1 MDILQTNDAL
11 GAATN
16 GREPGVDRW
25 LRWLLQ
31 RTFGDAPL
39 RFALA
44 NGTLLH
50 SPPTAPVATLVLR
63 DRRLVLR
70 LILNPELTLG
80 EAYMAG
86 DLDIRGDLVAA
97 VEAGYRAIEGRMAR
111 GPSTGR
117 HSIRVSRDNVE
128 HHYDLGNDFYRLW
141 LDEQMVYTC
150 AYFPAPEVSL
160 EAAQTAKLDYVCR
173 KLSLRPGERVV
184 EAGCGWGALALH
196 MARHYGVNVRAYN
209 LSREQIRFARDRAES
224 EGLGGRVTFVE
235 EDYRRIDGRFDVFV
249 SVGMLEHVGR
259 ENYATLGR
267 LIERCLV
274 PRGGRGLL
282 HFIGRDRPRLLNA
295 WIRRRI
301 FPGAYAPALAEVL
314 EEVLQPC
321 GLSVLD
327 VENLRLHYAQTL
339 AHWLSRY
346 ERVWQKVVERYGE
359 VFARAWR
366 LYLAGS
372 QAAFNTGS
380 LQLFQVAFA
389 RSGSNDMPWTRAGLY
404 ARPEPI
410 RDGNV

>member
-1 MDILQTNDAL
+1 
-11 GAATN
+11 
-16 GREPGVDRW
+16 
-25 LRWLLQ
+25 
-31 RTFGDAPL
+31 
-39 RFALA
+39 
-44 NGTLLH
+44 
-50 SPPTAPVATLVLR
+50 
-63 DRRLVLR
+63 
-70 LILNPELTLG
+70 
-80 EAYMAG
+80 
-86 DLDIRGDLVAA
+86 
-97 VEAGYRAIEGRMAR
+97 
-111 GPSTGR
+111 
-117 HSIRVSRDNVE
+117 
-128 HHYDLGNDFYRLW
+128 
-141 LDEQMVYTC
+141 
-150 AYFPAPEVSL
+150 
-160 EAAQTAKLDYVCR
+160 
-173 KLSLRPGERVV
+173 
-184 EAGCGWGALALH
+184 
-196 MARHYGVNVRAYN
+196 
-209 LSREQIRFARDRAES
+209 
-224 EGLGGRVTFVE
+224 
-235 EDYRRIDGRFDVFV
+235 
-249 SVGMLEHVGR
+249 MLEHVGR
-259 ENYATLGR
+259 ENYATFGR

-339 AHWLSRY
+339 AHWLGRY
-346 ERVWQKVVERYGE
+346 ERVWQQVVERYGE

-404 ARPEPI
+404 AGPEPI

>member
-1 MDILQTNDAL
+1 
-11 GAATN
+11 
-16 GREPGVDRW
+16 
-25 LRWLLQ
+25 
-31 RTFGDAPL
+31 
-39 RFALA
+39 
-44 NGTLLH
+44 
-50 SPPTAPVATLVLR
+50 
-63 DRRLVLR
+63 

-80 EAYMAG
+80 EAYMSG

-150 AYFPAPEVSL
+150 AYFPVPDVSL

-173 KLSLRPGERVV
+173 KLSLRRGERVV

-196 MARHYGVNVRAYN
+196 MARHYGVNVTAYN
-209 LSREQIRFARDRAES
+209 LSREQIRFARERAES

-259 ENYATLGR
+259 ENYATLGH

-282 HFIGRDRPRLLNA
+282 HFIGRDRPRPLNA

-301 FPGAYAPALAEVL
+301 FPGAYPPALAEVL

-327 VENLRLHYAQTL
+327 VENLRLHYARTL
-339 AHWLSRY
+339 AHWRGRY
-346 ERVWQKVVERYGE
+346 ERVWQQVVERYGE

-404 ARPEPI
+404 ERPEPI

>member
-1 MDILQTNDAL
+1 MDILQSNAL

-50 SPPTAPVATLVLR
+50 SPRTAPVATLVLR

-150 AYFPAPEVSL
+150 AYFPVPDVSL

-196 MARHYGVNVRAYN
+196 MARHYGVNVTAYN
-209 LSREQIRFARDRAES
+209 LSREQIRFARERAET
-224 EGLGGRVTFVE
+224 EGLADRVTFVE

-314 EEVLQPC
+314 EEVLQPW
-321 GLSVLD
+321 GLSVID
-327 VENLRLHYAQTL
+327 VENLRLHYARTL
-339 AHWLSRY
+339 SHWLGRY
-346 ERVWQKVVERYGE
+346 ERVWQQVVERYGE
-359 VFARAWR
+359 AFARAWR

-404 ARPEPI
+404 ARPI